1 VAPGADV
8 LTVPASHPVLESRL
22 MTLAVA
28 QPQTVVAPVLL
39 RNVSWRFYEDFLR
52 EIEGS
57 QRLYLTYDRGNL
69 EIMPPSPYHERYKKI
84 LARLVEEMTLELNI
98 PIVSGGSTT
107 FRREDLERGL
117 EPDECYYVR
126 HEAEARETREVDL
139 TRDPPPDLVIE
150 MDYTAHLINRIPIYA
165 ALGVPEVWRYDLRRF
180 QCLLLDAG
188 GEYRPSDKSLAFPFL
203 PLQELER
210 FLIRRTG
217 LGGTQL
223 LREFRDWVRANLNP
237 S

>member
-1 VAPGADV
+1 
-8 LTVPASHPVLESRL
+8 
-22 MTLAVA
+22 MTLAAA
-28 QPQTVVAPVLL
+28 QLQSTTRPVLL

-52 EIEGS
+52 EIGDH
-57 QRLYLTYDRGNL
+57 QRLYLTYDRGTL

-84 LARLVEEMTLELNI
+84 LARLVEQMTLELDI

-117 EPDECYYVR
+117 EPDECYYVQ
-126 HEAEARETREVDL
+126 HEAEARDTKEVDL

-150 MDYTAHLINRIPIYA
+150 MDYTSHLVDRLGIYA

-180 QCLLLDAG
+180 ECLLLDAS

-217 LGGTQL
+217 LGETQL
-223 LREFRDWVRANLNP
+223 LREFREWVRANLKPN
-237 S
+237 